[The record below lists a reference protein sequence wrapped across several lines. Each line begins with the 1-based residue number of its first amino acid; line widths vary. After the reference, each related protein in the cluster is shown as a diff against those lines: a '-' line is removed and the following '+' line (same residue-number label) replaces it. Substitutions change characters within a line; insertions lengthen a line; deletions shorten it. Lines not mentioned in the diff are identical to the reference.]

1 MKERLV
7 RERIFFFALVG
18 ILAFLTFIMVWPFAT
33 AILIG
38 IAAVV
43 ILKPVYN
50 WFLTRERLKGSE
62 KTATAASILV
72 FVLVVGIPTVFIIGG
87 AVSQLTDVLN
97 AVQSDTLDES
107 IQTLLS
113 DMEDSARRVVGDDFH
128 VDEVQIEQAIA
139 SVVQAGVS
147 WVAGTVINLGASLP
161 AFFTSV
167 IIVLVLVAVL
177 LPRYKQPG
185 KQQMVDLV
193 PLPPEITQLYLEKI
207 DMMITAMFKG
217 TFVIAIVQGLAMGVV
232 LWIAGV
238 PYVSVLTIISIFVSI
253 IPIAGISW
261 VAWPVAILLIVT
273 GHLWQGVFVIAVFL
287 VVVSNIDT
295 ILRPRL
301 VPKGAY
307 LNPLLVILSVFGG
320 LKLLGF
326 IGIIYGPVIMI
337 LLVTSLDIYSKYMLR
352 SDLEVLLQG
361 GELDLQELGLE
372 PADDQAETE
381 PGEIIAVFRNLAN
394 RFRFGPQTQESAPEG
409 QEESAAELGGAE
421 EDTQAATG

>member
-1 MKERLV
+1 MKEKLV

-18 ILAFLTFIMVWPFAT
+18 ILALLTFLMVWPFLT

-62 KTATAASILV
+62 KTATVASILV
-72 FVLVVGIPTVFIIGG
+72 FVLVIGIPTALIIGG
-87 AVSQLTDVLN
+87 AVSQLTDLIS
-97 AVQSDTLDES
+97 ALQSDSLEQS
-107 IQTLLS
+107 INELLS
-113 DMEDSARRVVGDDFH
+113 DMEISARRVVGEDFH
-128 VDEVQIEQAIA
+128 IDEVQIEQAIA
-139 SVVQAGVS
+139 SVMHAGVS
-147 WVAGTVINLGASLP
+147 WFAGLVISLGASLP

-167 IIVLVLVAVL
+167 IIVLVLLAVL

-261 VAWPVAILLIVT
+261 VAWPVSILLIIT
-273 GHLWQGVFVIAVFL
+273 GHLWQGVFVIVVFL

-295 ILRPRL
+295 LLRPRL

-337 LLVTSLDIYSKYMLR
+337 LLVTSLDVYSKYMLR

-372 PADDQAETE
+372 PAEGQAETE
-381 PGEIIAVFRNLAN
+381 PSEIVAVFRNLAR
-394 RFRFGPQTQESAPEG
+394 RFRLGPQTQESVPEG
-409 QEESAAELGGAE
+409 QEEPAA
-421 EDTQAATG
+421 

>member
-1 MKERLV
+1 MKEKLV

-18 ILAFLTFIMVWPFAT
+18 IFAALTFFMVWPFLT
-33 AILIG
+33 SILIG

-43 ILKPVYN
+43 ILKPVYV
-50 WFLTRERLKGSE
+50 WFLTRKRLKGSE
-62 KTATAASILV
+62 KAATAASIVV
-72 FVLVVGIPTVFIIGG
+72 FVLVIGIPTVFVIGG
-87 AVSQLTDVLN
+87 AVSQVTDVLN
-97 AVQSDTLDES
+97 SLQSDSLDASVEA
-107 IQTLLS
+107 LLA
-113 DMEDSARRVVGDDFH
+113 DMEDSARRVVGNDFQI
-128 VDEVQIEQAIA
+128 DEVQVQEAIE
-139 SVVQAGVS
+139 SLVHAGVS
-147 WVAGTVINLGASLP
+147 WFAGLVINLGASLP
-161 AFFTSV
+161 GFFTSI
-167 IIVLVLVAVL
+167 IIVLVLLAVL

-185 KQQMVDLV
+185 RQQMIDIV
-193 PLPPEITQLYLEKI
+193 PLPQEITQLYLEKI

-261 VAWPVAILLIVT
+261 VAWPVGILLIIT
-273 GHLWQGVFVIAVFL
+273 GHVVQGVFVIVVFL

-295 ILRPRL
+295 FMRPRL

-337 LLVTSLDIYSKYMLR
+337 LLVTSLDVYSKYMLR

-361 GELDLQELGLE
+361 GELDLQELGLT
-372 PADDQAETE
+372 PAEDQEETK
-381 PGEIIAVFRNLAN
+381 PSEIATVFRNLAH
-394 RFRFGPQTQESAPEG
+394 RFRFGPQTQETATEG
-409 QEESAAELGGAE
+409 QEKATAESGDGDEGA
-421 EDTQAATG
+421 QAAAG

>member
-1 MKERLV
+1 
-7 RERIFFFALVG
+7 
-18 ILAFLTFIMVWPFAT
+18 
-33 AILIG
+33 
-38 IAAVV
+38 
-43 ILKPVYN
+43 
-50 WFLTRERLKGSE
+50 
-62 KTATAASILV
+62 
-72 FVLVVGIPTVFIIGG
+72 
-87 AVSQLTDVLN
+87 
-97 AVQSDTLDES
+97 
-107 IQTLLS
+107 
-113 DMEDSARRVVGDDFH
+113 
-128 VDEVQIEQAIA
+128 
-139 SVVQAGVS
+139 
-147 WVAGTVINLGASLP
+147 
-161 AFFTSV
+161 
-167 IIVLVLVAVL
+167 
-177 LPRYKQPG
+177 
-185 KQQMVDLV
+185 MVDLV

-261 VAWPVAILLIVT
+261 VAWPVSILLIIT
-273 GHLWQGVFVIAVFL
+273 GHLWQGVFVIVVFL

-295 ILRPRL
+295 LLRPRL

-337 LLVTSLDIYSKYMLR
+337 LLVTSLDVYSKYMLR

-372 PADDQAETE
+372 PAEGQAETE
-381 PGEIIAVFRNLAN
+381 PSEIVAVFRNLAR
-394 RFRFGPQTQESAPEG
+394 RFRLGPQTQESVPEG
-409 QEESAAELGGAE
+409 QEEPAA
-421 EDTQAATG
+421 